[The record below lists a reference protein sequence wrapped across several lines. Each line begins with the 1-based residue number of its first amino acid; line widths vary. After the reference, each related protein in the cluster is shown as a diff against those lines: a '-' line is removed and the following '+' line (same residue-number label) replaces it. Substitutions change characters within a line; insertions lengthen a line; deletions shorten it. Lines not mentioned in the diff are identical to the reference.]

1 MQRTSSSISR
11 IQIRLAGWQQRRRIT
26 TLARQVA
33 EHTVRDPS
41 QPPVV
46 IFNASTRLTG
56 LSLNAAFSLL
66 TAWSLQLA
74 GVPVVHFVC
83 QAGLRPCVLGTSRE
97 DYTKPPPCTSCIA
110 QSNRL
115 YRDAQVHSFDY
126 QEDPQLAAILQ
137 DLNVEDLGGFSYE
150 SQQLAHRTP
159 GLAPLPLGR
168 LVMPSIRWALRRHNL
183 PDDEQTRYLLRQY
196 ILSAQRVAV
205 EFANLLDQ
213 VQPQAVVIFNAAMYP
228 EATARWVAR
237 QMGVRA
243 VAHEVGFQQ
252 YSTFFTE
259 GEPTA
264 YPIRIPED
272 FELNTGQNARLDAYL
287 EKRFQG
293 KFTMAGIQFWPEM
306 RGLDEPFLK
315 KAASFKQVVPV
326 FTNVVY
332 DTSQVHANALFP
344 HMFAWLNTV
353 LEIIRQH
360 PETLFVIRAHPD
372 EMRPGTRK
380 LSNEGVR
387 QWVHD
392 QGVDS
397 LSNVIFIDSQEYISS
412 YELIQRAKFVIVYN
426 SSIGLE
432 AALMGASVL
441 CGGKARYTQYPIV
454 FFPNS
459 ADAFRQQAEQFLN
472 ADRLQPPLEFR
483 RNARRFLYYQLYR
496 VSIPLG
502 DFIQAAPRMGFVQL
516 RPFSWEQLLPQNSP
530 PLRRLVDGITRREPF
545 ILPDS

>member
-1 MQRTSSSISR
+1 
-11 IQIRLAGWQQRRRIT
+11 
-26 TLARQVA
+26 
-33 EHTVRDPS
+33 
-41 QPPVV
+41 
-46 IFNASTRLTG
+46 
-56 LSLNAAFSLL
+56 
-66 TAWSLQLA
+66 
-74 GVPVVHFVC
+74 
-83 QAGLRPCVLGTSRE
+83 
-97 DYTKPPPCTSCIA
+97 
-110 QSNRL
+110 
-115 YRDAQVHSFDY
+115 
-126 QEDPQLAAILQ
+126 
-137 DLNVEDLGGFSYE
+137 
-150 SQQLAHRTP
+150 
-159 GLAPLPLGR
+159 
-168 LVMPSIRWALRRHNL
+168 
-183 PDDEQTRYLLRQY
+183 
-196 ILSAQRVAV
+196 
-205 EFANLLDQ
+205 
-213 VQPQAVVIFNAAMYP
+213 
-228 EATARWVAR
+228 
-237 QMGVRA
+237 
-243 VAHEVGFQQ
+243 
-252 YSTFFTE
+252 
-259 GEPTA
+259 
-264 YPIRIPED
+264 
-272 FELNTGQNARLDAYL
+272 
-287 EKRFQG
+287 
-293 KFTMAGIQFWPEM
+293 
-306 RGLDEPFLK
+306 
-315 KAASFKQVVPV
+315 
-326 FTNVVY
+326 
-332 DTSQVHANALFP
+332 
-344 HMFAWLNTV
+344 MFAWLNTV